1 MKQISN
7 FINESNELKGSSF
20 EAYIYENA
28 EWNKWLKLIN
38 KEDFG
43 KDILIGNYESYPN
56 LMLVYKSNNSKKMM
70 EHIASYNKK
79 TQTLYCDDIKLFGN
93 I

>member
-1 MKQISN
+1 MKQIID
-7 FINESNELKGSSF
+7 FINESNGSSF
-20 EAYIYENA
+20 EAYRYENT
-28 EWNKWLKLIN
+28 EWNKWLELVK

-43 KDILIGNYESYPN
+43 KDILIGNYDSDPN
-56 LMLVYKSNNSKKMM
+56 LMLVYKANHSKKTM

-93 I
+93 EV

>member
-1 MKQISN
+1 
-7 FINESNELKGSSF
+7 
-20 EAYIYENA
+20 
-28 EWNKWLKLIN
+28 
-38 KEDFG
+38 
-43 KDILIGNYESYPN
+43 
-56 LMLVYKSNNSKKMM
+56 MLVYKSNNSKKMM

>member
-20 EAYIYENA
+20 EAYRYENA

-43 KDILIGNYESYPN
+43 KDILIGNY
-56 LMLVYKSNNSKKMM
+56 
-70 EHIASYNKK
+70 
-79 TQTLYCDDIKLFGN
+79 D
-93 I
+93 